1 MPITRTYINFYKTI
15 VVILLLAFS
24 LSPCSVKRDVL
35 GIFDIQHLTT
45 LNKAKTTASTTGNCD
60 FVHHS
65 LSSKTSVSKADFKF
79 KEVFPFILNSVANFS
94 EDTVSQNKYSGT
106 ASGNSPPKYILFKQ
120 LRLNLV

>member
-35 GIFDIQHLTT
+35 GIFDIQHLST
-45 LNKAKTTASTTGNCD
+45 LNKVKTTVSPTANCD
-60 FVHHS
+60 TVHHNF
-65 LSSKTSVSKADFKF
+65 SSKTSISKADFKF
-79 KEVFPFILNSVANFS
+79 NEVFSFKLNSVLNFS

-106 ASGNSPPKYILFKQ
+106 TSGNSPPKYILFKQ